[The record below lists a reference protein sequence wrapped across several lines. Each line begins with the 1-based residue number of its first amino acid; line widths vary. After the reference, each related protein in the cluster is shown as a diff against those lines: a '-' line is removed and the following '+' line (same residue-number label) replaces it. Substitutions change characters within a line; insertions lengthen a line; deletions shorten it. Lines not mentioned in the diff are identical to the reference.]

1 MPNPRQLKAAVF
13 YPQHFLRK
21 VRIMPKRPT
30 SPADLPEDVPIFPLS
45 GALLLPHTHR
55 PLNIFE
61 PRYLAM
67 VDFALSTDRL
77 IGLIQPESSAKE
89 SPKKQVPLQQIG
101 CLGRLIHFEE
111 SADNRYLIILEGV
124 TRFRL
129 GAETKSNA
137 LFRRHHVD
145 ASGFEDDFDA
155 DSGEEAVDRP
165 KFLSMMRD
173 YAEFADLELDWD
185 EIDETGT
192 ADLVNFACMVSP
204 YGAAE
209 KQLLLEAQTLV
220 ARAETLMAIAE
231 LEMARAKSGIVLQ

>member
-1 MPNPRQLKAAVF
+1 
-13 YPQHFLRK
+13 
-21 VRIMPKRPT
+21 MPKRPK
-30 SPADLPEDVPIFPLS
+30 SIADLPNDVPIFPLS

-61 PRYLAM
+61 PRYLQM
-67 VDFALSTDRL
+67 VDYALRHDRL
-77 IGLIQPESSAKE
+77 IGLIQPDSDTEE
-89 SPKKQVPLQQIG
+89 SPANNAPLQQVG

-111 SADNRYLIILEGV
+111 SADDRYLIILEGL

-129 GAETKSNA
+129 GTAIETDA
-137 LFRRHHVD
+137 PFRRYHIN
-145 ASGFEDDFDA
+145 AEGFEPDFEPDT
-155 DSGEEAVDRP
+155 GEDAVDRNR
-165 KFLSMMRD
+165 FLTMMRD

-209 KQLLLEAQTLV
+209 KQLLLEAQSLV
-220 ARAETLMAIAE
+220 NRAETLMAIAE
-231 LEMARAKSGIVLQ
+231 LEMARAKSGTVLQ